1 MEKEVIEKMMREAC
15 ESYIQDYDFR
25 YLVKEVV
32 KEKMEKRVES
42 YVNERIDEEIKKV
55 LDEPVHIDNGW
66 GDRRDYDSFEDL
78 FKQTFNKKLS
88 NDWKMNETIKRTIE
102 DRVDEL
108 VKKKSKEL
116 AGKIQDLILS
126 EIIKDEEKKD
136 V

>member
-1 MEKEVIEKMMREAC
+1 
-15 ESYIQDYDFR
+15 
-25 YLVKEVV
+25 
-32 KEKMEKRVES
+32 
-42 YVNERIDEEIKKV
+42 
-55 LDEPVHIDNGW
+55 
-66 GDRRDYDSFEDL
+66 
-78 FKQTFNKKLS
+78 
-88 NDWKMNETIKRTIE
+88 MNETIKRTIE